1 MVGQRT
7 LARCSAAAAI
17 CFSARFFCSTCW
29 FVAMRWG
36 DTCAWQEMIQGASGT
51 QDCQVLV
58 SLALKKRGLEL
69 RALGEVLMAL
79 LGVGCVKV
87 AVRRRRGR
95 ALMPFAKL
103 KAGTRRPP
111 GRTRPAAE
119 DRGGGGHRGRLL
131 EGHAGE
137 DAGRE
142 HARAELLEG
151 GLWVRRSGHMSEESE
166 ESQADS
172 RGVEEILWGEE

>member
-1 MVGQRT
+1 MRT
-7 LARCSAAAAI
+7 WRKARP
-17 CFSARFFCSTCW
+17 
-29 FVAMRWG
+29 
-36 DTCAWQEMIQGASGT
+36 
-51 QDCQVLV
+51 
-58 SLALKKRGLEL
+58 
-69 RALGEVLMAL
+69 
-79 LGVGCVKV
+79 
-87 AVRRRRGR
+87 
-95 ALMPFAKL
+95 PFA
-103 KAGTRRPP
+103 AHSAQRVVPGTRRPP